1 MKNPSDGL
9 KERARRLGL
18 HGIVA
23 NWEEVEGSS
32 WLEKVVELEESE
44 RQRRS
49 LESRIQNAR
58 IGRFKSMVDFDWA
71 WPRKIDREA
80 FEDLFRFQFIEE
92 KANVVLVGSNGLGKT
107 MIAQNLA
114 YQALLKGYTVRFATA
129 SALLNELA
137 VQESAAALQR
147 RLRTLCRPQ
156 FLVIDEV
163 GYLAYDNR
171 HADLLFEV
179 VSRRYQEKSILVTT
193 NKAFSEWNQVFPNA
207 GCVVT
212 LIDRLIHRSEILD
225 IDGESYRK
233 KEAMERA
240 AQKKKERS
248 VKRKSGG

>member
-9 KERARRLGL
+9 KEKARRLGL

-58 IGRFKSMVDFDWA
+58 IGRFKSMVDFDWS

>member
-1 MKNPSDGL
+1 MKTPSDGL
-9 KERARRLGL
+9 RERARRLGL
-18 HGIVA
+18 HGLVA
-23 NWEEVEGSS
+23 NWEDVGETEWVER
-32 WLEKVVELEESE
+32 VVDLEEKE

-49 LESRIQNAR
+49 LETRIQNAR
-58 IGRFKSMVDFDWA
+58 IGRFKSMADFDWA
-71 WPRKIDREA
+71 WPKRIDREA
-80 FEDLFRFQFIEE
+80 IEDLFRFQFLEE
-92 KANVVLVGSNGLGKT
+92 KANVVLMGSNGLGKT

-114 YQALLKGYTVRFATA
+114 YQALLKGYTARFITA
-129 SALLNELA
+129 SALLNDLA
-137 VQESAAALQR
+137 VQESTGALQR
-147 RLRTLCRPQ
+147 RLRVLCHHQ

-225 IDGESYRK
+225 IEGESYRK
-233 KEAMERA
+233 REAMERA
-240 AQKKKERS
+240 AQKKKERA
-248 VKRKSGG
+248 VKRRSGG

>member
-18 HGIVA
+18 YGIVA
-23 NWEEVEGSS
+23 NWEEVEGSG
-32 WLEKVVELEESE
+32 WVEKVVDMEESE

-58 IGRFKSMVDFDWA
+58 IGRFKSMADFDWA

-92 KANVVLVGSNGLGKT
+92 RANVVLVGSNGLGKT

-240 AQKKKERS
+240 AQKKRERS
-248 VKRKSGG
+248 VKRKGGG